1 MVGEKSSMLYPKAK
15 HQFPILNGLHPMK
28 TPALAAAQDKQ
39 TSLQAH
45 KIPKWEQQPL
55 WLTAAEC
62 KCKLADFS
70 ALDCLC

>member
-55 WLTAAEC
+55 
-62 KCKLADFS
+62 
-70 ALDCLC
+70 